1 MLNKINLQKERKMEN
16 SGHKVRRGISKRHW
30 QTF

>member
-1 MLNKINLQKERKMEN
+1 MEN